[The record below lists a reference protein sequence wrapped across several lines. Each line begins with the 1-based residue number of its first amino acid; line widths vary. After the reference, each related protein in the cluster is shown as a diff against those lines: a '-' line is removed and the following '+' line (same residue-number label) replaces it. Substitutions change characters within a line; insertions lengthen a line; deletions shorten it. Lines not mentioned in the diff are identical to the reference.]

1 MPGPKRW
8 RTAGRVLLVQK
19 GAVLRLG
26 EKVSPVGRRWTRGQ
40 ELKKEG
46 LWRAPRRAKE
56 VRFYPG
62 VEEANN
68 SSYKSIS
75 SAFRKLI
82 LASE

>member
-1 MPGPKRW
+1 MGNSRKGVPGPERSH
-8 RTAGRVLLVQK
+8 TEDGR
-19 GAVLRLG
+19 RPG
-26 EKVSPVGRRWTRGQ
+26 EKVSPWGRRWTRGR
-40 ELKKEG
+40 ELKKAG
-46 LWRAPRRAKE
+46 LWTAPRRAEE
-56 VRFYPG
+56 VGFYPG

>member
-1 MPGPKRW
+1 MENSREGVPGPERSH
-8 RTAGRVLLVQK
+8 TEDGR
-19 GAVLRLG
+19 RLG
-26 EKVSPVGRRWTRGQ
+26 EKVSPVGRRRTCGR

-46 LWRAPRRAKE
+46 LWRTPRRAKE

-68 SSYKSIS
+68 SSCKSIS